1 MQDIGITA
9 VQLVQFT
16 TAEVQFIIQVPVTI
30 SIEKGAVQLVQFVP
44 DVQLLQFAEQDK
56 QTLALK

>member
-1 MQDIGITA
+1 VQDIGITA